1 MTTFVNYHRI
11 ASDCY
16 SSNTCDV
23 GGRLRTVARVAPDA
37 DGVGFASNTPVADI
51 DIVIACGEENTGAKA

>member
-1 MTTFVNYHRI
+1 MTTFVNYYRI

-23 GGRLRTVARVAPDA
+23 GGRLRTVSRVAPDA
-37 DGVGFASNTPVADI
+37 DGVGFARNTDVADV
-51 DIVIACGEENTGAKA
+51 DIVIAGGEGSTSSIA

>member
-16 SSNTCDV
+16 SSNTRDV
-23 GGRLRTVARVAPDA
+23 GGSLCSFRADA
-37 DGVGFASNTPVADI
+37 DGVGFARNTCVADI
-51 DIVIACGEENTGAKA
+51 DIEIAGGEAATGPIA